1 MKLPSPRGPMSGFI
15 IEHLGKSPHPIP
27 AGPSID
33 EDPLVGDD
41 FHLALYICYENHYR
55 GFEEVDAAWE
65 WDPSLIAFRSRLEQG
80 FDDALRERVPLRTD
94 IADVPSLLLEI
105 SKSDEGPS
113 LAHFVETEATVA
125 NVEEFLMH
133 RSVYHLKEADPHSWA
148 IPRLSGRPK
157 AALVEIQMDE
167 YGSGIEERMHSSLF
181 RDSLEAMGLDSTYG
195 AYVDR
200 APGVTLASMNLMSFF
215 GLHRS
220 RRGACMGHLAL
231 FEMTSSEPNRRY
243 GRGLRRLGYGT
254 QATRFFDEHVEADS
268 IHEMIAAH
276 DLAGTLADE
285 SDEVAAD
292 ILFGADAL
300 NLLDRE
306 FAAHLI
312 SCWSQGKS
320 SMYEQHPVIAST

>member
-1 MKLPSPRGPMSGFI
+1 MKLPSPRGPISDFI
-15 IEHLGKSPHPIP
+15 IGHLATSPHPIP
-27 AGPSID
+27 EGPALED
-33 EDPLVGDD
+33 DPLVGDD
-41 FHLALYICYENHYR
+41 FHLALYVCYENHYQ
-55 GFEEVDAAWE
+55 GFDDVDAAWE
-65 WDPSLIAFRSRLEQG
+65 WDPSLVSFRSRLEKE
-80 FDDALRERVPLRTD
+80 FERALRERVPHRTD
-94 IADVPSLLLEI
+94 IEDVSARLLEI
-105 SKSDEGPS
+105 SKGDEGPS
-113 LAHFVETEATVA
+113 LARFIETEATVA

-148 IPRLSGRPK
+148 IPRLTGRPK

-167 YGSGIEERMHSSLF
+167 YGSGIEERMHSTLF
-181 RDSLEAMGLDSTYG
+181 RDSLEALSLDATYG
-195 AYVDR
+195 AYVDL
-200 APGVTLASMNLMSFF
+200 APGVTLASLNLMTFF
-215 GLHRS
+215 GLHRN

-285 SDEVAAD
+285 SPEVAAD

-300 NLLDRE
+300 SLLDRE
-306 FAAHLI
+306 FA
-312 SCWSQGKS
+312 SQVIGAWADGKS
-320 SMYEQHPVIAST
+320 SMYEKRSAVTSR